1 MDNGLANERMMT
13 VKEVIKRLDYFDE
26 THIVNI
32 EVDAE
37 CGHLKIKCK
46 IDDVQFK
53 HGDCILIGYTN

>member
-1 MDNGLANERMMT
+1 MMT
-13 VKEVIKRLDYFDE
+13 VKELIKRLDYFDE

-53 HGDCILIGYTN
+53 HGDCILTGYTN